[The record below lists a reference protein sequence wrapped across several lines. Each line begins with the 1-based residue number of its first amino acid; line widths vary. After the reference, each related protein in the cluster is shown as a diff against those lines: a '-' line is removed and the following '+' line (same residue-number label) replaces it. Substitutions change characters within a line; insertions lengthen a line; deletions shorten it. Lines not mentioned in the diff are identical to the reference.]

1 MSLARTLDPA
11 GNYCPDNPR
20 HIHIIGICGTG
31 MAAMAGMLKQEGY
44 RVTGSDQNVYPPMSD
59 FLEECGIKV
68 QEGYCAA
75 NLQDTP
81 DLVIVGNVVR
91 ATNPEAVALGK
102 QQIPYLSMPQALGEF
117 FLTGHRSLV
126 VTGTHGKTT
135 TSSLL
140 ATTLHRAGSTPG
152 FMIGGIV
159 EAFGRNFNISNTP
172 FFVVEGDEYDTAFF
186 NKVSKFHHYQPECAI
201 LTSVE
206 FDHADI
212 FPDLEAIKA
221 SFAEFIER
229 IPAHG
234 VLVAHTDDEVV
245 RELVGHARCP
255 VVSYGL
261 EDNCRWQVKEVTA
274 QGLSTTFSLVFDSK
288 NVGEFTLPMPG
299 VHNVLNA
306 TAVIALLHHLGFPL
320 DAVRQG
326 LATFEGVKRRQQIRG
341 CVAGV
346 TVIDDFAHHPT
357 AVKETVKAL
366 RMAWPASRLI
376 IVFEPRTNS
385 SRRSIFQQDY
395 AVAFQG
401 ADQVIVREH
410 IPLDDIPGE
419 QQFSSI
425 TLVKDLE
432 ERGLEAAYFPDTDAI
447 ITHVAGVA
455 TDGDVIAVLSNGGF
469 DNIHDR
475 LLTMLAATGHPAD
488 A

>member
-1 MSLARTLDPA
+1 MSLATTLDPA
-11 GNYCPDNPR
+11 RNCCPDNPN

-31 MAAMAGMLKQEGY
+31 MAAMAGMLKHEGY
-44 RVTGSDQNVYPPMSD
+44 RVTGSDQNVYSPMSD
-59 FLEECGIKV
+59 FLEECGIEV
-68 QEGYCAA
+68 QEGYCAE
-75 NLQDTP
+75 NLEDTP

-91 ATNPEAVALGK
+91 ATNPEAIALAE

-135 TSSLL
+135 TASLL

-159 EAFGRNFNISNTP
+159 EAFGSNFNISQAP
-172 FFVVEGDEYDTAFF
+172 YFVVEGDEYDTAFF
-186 NKVSKFHHYQPECAI
+186 NKVSKFHHYRPECAI

-212 FPDLEAIKA
+212 FADLEAIKA

-229 IPAHG
+229 IPPHG
-234 VLVAHTDDEVV
+234 LLVAHTDDEVV

-255 VVSYGL
+255 VVGYGL
-261 EDNCRWQVKEVTA
+261 QDNCLWQVKEVTPH
-274 QGLSTTFSLVFDSK
+274 GLSTTFTLAYDRK

-341 CVAGV
+341 CAAGV
-346 TVIDDFAHHPT
+346 TIVDDFAHHPT
-357 AVKETVKAL
+357 AVTETVKAL
-366 RMAWPASRLI
+366 RMAWPERRLI
-376 IVFEPRTNS
+376 IIFEPCTNS

-410 IPLDDIPGE
+410 IPLEGIPIK

-425 TLVKDLE
+425 TLVKDLK
-432 ERGLEAAYFPDTDAI
+432 RKGLEAAYFQDTDAI
-447 ITHVAGVA
+447 INHIATVAK
-455 TDGDVIAVLSNGGF
+455 DGDVIAVLSNGGF
-469 DNIHDR
+469 DNIHER
-475 LLTMLAATGHPAD
+475 LLTVLAASEQEKD